1 MKADEKLPLLQTR
14 KVVVGMIIAGIVI
27 LTVIFRI
34 FVYNCT
40 KIRGIDGQTIPIK
53 SLSDGYAFAL
63 DECIYEGDG
72 YPLTRDML
80 QISGWLIK
88 RGENSKGINLRIVL
102 NNTDTGEYLLLPT
115 MLAQRADVTSA
126 YNDGHNYDNSGFSVC
141 LPLSAVDF
149 DNFDYSLMA
158 LYSLNGDACL
168 IDLDVDI
175 PQTKKGN
182 I

>member
-1 MKADEKLPLLQTR
+1 MMGGKPMKADEKLPLLQTR

-63 DECIYEGDG
+63 DEC
-72 YPLTRDML
+72 
-80 QISGWLIK
+80 
-88 RGENSKGINLRIVL
+88 INLRIVL